1 MNKLLKTPDP
11 PIEYLSSTINTS
23 AEYAVDYLKGLNA
36 YDSGDYTAAFKEWRV
51 LAELGHAVAQR
62 KLGAMYESGRGIVQ
76 DFKEAA
82 KWFRKCA
89 EQGDGE
95 AQASLGLM
103 YYQGRGALQDTTA
116 AHMWF
121 NIAVANGNEKAR
133 EHRDMTGRKLSQS
146 EIVKTEQM
154 AKRCMASSYKDCD

>member
-36 YDSGDYTAAFKEWRV
+36 YDSGDYTTAFKEWRV

-62 KLGAMYESGRGIVQ
+62 KLGTMYEGGRGIVQ

-116 AHMWF
+116 AHMWL

-133 EHRDMTGRKLSQS
+133 EHRDITGRKLSPS
-146 EIVKTEQM
+146 EIVKAEQM

>member
-23 AEYAVDYLKGLNA
+23 ADYAVDYLKGLNA
-36 YDSGDYTAAFKEWRV
+36 YDSGDYTTAFKEWKA

-62 KLGAMYESGRGIVQ
+62 KLGAMYEGGQGVDQ

-82 KWFRKCA
+82 KWFRKSA
-89 EQGDGE
+89 EQGDGD

-103 YYQGRGALQDTTA
+103 YYQGRGALQDTTT

-121 NIAVANGNEKAR
+121 NTAVANGNEKAR
-133 EHRDMTGRKLSQS
+133 DHRDITGCKLSPS
-146 EIVKTEQM
+146 EIVKAEQM
-154 AKRCMASSYKDCD
+154 AKRCVASSYKDCD